1 MKTNSDRFLNAFN
14 QIEKYLKSEN
24 NNQKHSS
31 FYKNIKISNNKT
43 VKRFKEELFSF
54 GDLRNAIVHS
64 TKIEEKVIAEPHDSI
79 TTRIEDIKERIINP
93 KKASYFFFQV
103 LGAESDDEVREI
115 LLKMRKESFSQ
126 FPIFKD
132 GKVIEICNTNT
143 ISRWFASNIDE
154 DSTVIFDN
162 VKIKDFLEEIE
173 VKQNYKFVSRNTTVD
188 ELYYLFLEN
197 IEEKKHILDVIF
209 ITDSGKNGEKLLGC
223 VTIEDIAPFFKN

>member
-1 MKTNSDRFLNAFN
+1 
-14 QIEKYLKSEN
+14 
-24 NNQKHSS
+24 
-31 FYKNIKISNNKT
+31 
-43 VKRFKEELFSF
+43 
-54 GDLRNAIVHS
+54 
-64 TKIEEKVIAEPHDSI
+64 
-79 TTRIEDIKERIINP
+79 
-93 KKASYFFFQV
+93 
-103 LGAESDDEVREI
+103 
-115 LLKMRKESFSQ
+115 MRKESFSQ
-126 FPIFKD
+126 FPVFKD

-197 IEEKKHILDVIF
+197 IEEKKHNLDVIF